1 MRTPAIVLAAVAC
14 AVAGCGSG
22 GGGSGVGG
30 ARAGAGGGGE
40 PGKGKP
46 PVILATKNFTEQY
59 VLGELYS
66 QALEARG
73 FTIVLKKNVGSSEIV
88 DRALADGV
96 IDAYPEYIG
105 VIAQELAQAKQRPK
119 SERETYAR
127 AQAYEEKRGFTILR
141 ATPGFDADANAVRPD
156 VARRYR
162 LKSTADLKRLGS
174 FTYGGPPENQ
184 TRFQGAVGMR
194 QVYGLDKL
202 VYVPLTIE
210 RRYPALDSGRI
221 DVAAVFTTE
230 GQLTQRSKY
239 VLLSD
244 PKGIFGFQNIVPVVS
259 KKVLRRQGPAF
270 EAVLNAVSAKL
281 TNDALQTM
289 NAAVDLQKHKPAD
302 VARRFLLRNGLL

>member
-1 MRTPAIVLAAVAC
+1 MRTPAIVLAAVAF
-14 AVAGCGSG
+14 ALSGCGSG
-22 GGGSGVGG
+22 GGSGGK
-30 ARAGAGGGGE
+30 AE
-40 PGKGKP
+40 QPGKGKP
-46 PVILATKNFTEQY
+46 AVTFATKNFTEQY

-66 QALEARG
+66 QALRAKG
-73 FTIVLKKNVGSSEIV
+73 FTIVLKENIGSSEIV

-96 IDAYPEYIG
+96 IDVYPEYIG
-105 VIAQELAQAKQRPK
+105 VIAQELARAKKRPR

-127 AQAYEEKRGFTILR
+127 ARAYEAGRGFAILR

-156 VARRYR
+156 LARKFR

-194 QVYGLDKL
+194 QVYGLSQL
-202 VYVPLTIE
+202 RYVPLTIE

-230 GQLTQRSKY
+230 GQLTQKSKY

-259 KKVLRRQGPAF
+259 RKVLRAQGPAF
-270 EAVLNAVSAKL
+270 EATLNAVSAKL

-289 NAAVDLQKHKPAD
+289 NAAVDLRKQKPAA
-302 VARRFLLRNGLL
+302 VARRFLLQNGLL

>member
-1 MRTPAIVLAAVAC
+1 MKTPAVVLAVVAF
-14 AVAGCGSG
+14 ALSGCGSG
-22 GGGSGVGG
+22 DGSGGNSDL
-30 ARAGAGGGGE
+30 

-46 PVILATKNFTEQY
+46 SVTFATKNFTEQY
-59 VLGELYS
+59 VLGELYT
-66 QALEARG
+66 QALRAKG
-73 FTIVLKKNVGSSEIV
+73 FTIVLKENVGSSEIV

-96 IDAYPEYIG
+96 IDVYPEYIG
-105 VIAQELAQAKQRPK
+105 VIAQELARARRRPHTEK
-119 SERETYAR
+119 ETYAR
-127 AQAYEEKRGFTILR
+127 AKAYEERRGFTILR

-156 VARRYR
+156 LARKYD

-202 VYVPLTIE
+202 RYVPLTIE
-210 RRYPALDSGRI
+210 RRYPALDRGRI

-230 GQLTQRSKY
+230 GQLTQKDKY

-259 KKVLRRQGPAF
+259 RKVLREQGSAF
-270 EAVLNAVSAKL
+270 EAVLDAVSAKL

-289 NAAVDLQKHKPAD
+289 NAAVDLQKQKPAA
-302 VARRFLLRNGLL
+302 VARAFLRRNRLLEAG